1 MKKPFEHIQ
10 LKVLI
15 ILYTFSL
22 KSTVTLRLQII
33 TACYNFCAERSISN
47 CLHSISHFNSLPQ
60 LLTKSLLT
68 KPSLH
73 FTTNTIL
80 GTIIAA
86 TKIKP
91 QNIKPT
97 QFSSSLY
104 PENIISHIE
113 PKSNKAFFNSKRQK
127 TKKRPK
133 NDRLKFVLCSHPKNR
148 TKEEQGEERKVIG
161 QALGLLVLPG
171 THITALTPAAY
182 QPGSL
187 PGTLLAYAMG
197 NLILRLASRLDAFS
211 VYPIRT

>member
-1 MKKPFEHIQ
+1 MQQQNKTP
-10 LKVLI
+10 
-15 ILYTFSL
+15 
-22 KSTVTLRLQII
+22 
-33 TACYNFCAERSISN
+33 
-47 CLHSISHFNSLPQ
+47 
-60 LLTKSLLT
+60 
-68 KPSLH
+68 
-73 FTTNTIL
+73 
-80 GTIIAA
+80 
-86 TKIKP
+86 
-91 QNIKPT
+91 NIKPT

-104 PENIISHIE
+104 PENIKSHIE
-113 PKSNKAFFNSKRQK
+113 PKSNKAFSNSKRQK

-133 NDRLKFVLCSHPKNR
+133 NDRLKFVLCSHPENR